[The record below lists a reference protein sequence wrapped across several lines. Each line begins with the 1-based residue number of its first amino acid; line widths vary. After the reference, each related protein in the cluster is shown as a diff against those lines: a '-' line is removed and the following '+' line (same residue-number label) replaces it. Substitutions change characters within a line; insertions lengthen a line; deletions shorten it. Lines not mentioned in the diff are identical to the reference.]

1 MRAVRCQPI
10 GPHPDHL
17 AAAPHLGA
25 ALRPTSRDIGMAL
38 ATLLLPAAV
47 LAVSAAL
54 SWGADAVGLAVGRYI
69 VAAAAWLSLA
79 VLAAVWLAGGRGLVE
94 FTPGITTAVAPLR
107 LRMDAVVVLFQVA
120 VLVPAALLLTFQSR
134 SSREAAIA
142 GLAAAAALERPRSAE
157 ATAEL

>member
-1 MRAVRCQPI
+1 MRVLRCSAARA
-10 GPHPDHL
+10 HSDHL
-17 AAAPHLGA
+17 APRYLG
-25 ALRPTSRDIGMAL
+25 RVSGRTSRDIGMAL

-94 FTPGITTAVAPLR
+94 FTPGITTAGGPLR
-107 LRMDAVVVLFQVA
+107 PPLDAVVGLFPVA
-120 VLVPAALLLTFQSR
+120 VLVPAALLRAFPSPPPR
-134 SSREAAIA
+134 ARAAPRPPPPA
-142 GLAAAAALERPRSAE
+142 GP
-157 ATAEL
+157 